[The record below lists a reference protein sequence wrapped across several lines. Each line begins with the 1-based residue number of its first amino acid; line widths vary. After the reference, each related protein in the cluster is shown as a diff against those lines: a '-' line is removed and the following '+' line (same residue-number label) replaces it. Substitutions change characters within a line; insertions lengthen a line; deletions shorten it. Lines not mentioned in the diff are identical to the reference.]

1 MRLLAKQ
8 TMADI
13 EVCFTADSNIRI
25 PIMAVCEKLQSEDH
39 SSVGRILEGHNAQ
52 LCLSRLNSFE
62 DI

>member
-13 EVCFTADSNIRI
+13 EVCFAADINIRI
-25 PIMAVCEKLQSEDH
+25 PIMAVCEKLQSEDY
-39 SSVGRILEGHNAQ
+39 SSVGRVLEWHNAQ
-52 LCLSRLNSFE
+52 LCLSGLNSFE